1 MLFKVLKSLSCSSNG
16 EAMGISYLHFVA
28 RKSKDRDEHV
38 HYFGF
43 CSLLGDLR
51 ESWRQSQPGLQ
62 LLPTAH
68 RKLDLPKVVGSVVVF
83 SFSLRVRNY
92 SSVKDDLLHLWTWNT
107 VPELL
112 AEQNIRCVSCS
123 FPWNQKEGLPFATG
137 LTSSCP

>member
-1 MLFKVLKSLSCSSNG
+1 MLKFIGNLCYLKCLK
-16 EAMGISYLHFVA
+16 ALAALVMGISYLHSVA

-43 CSLLGDLR
+43 CSLLSDLR

-83 SFSLRVRNY
+83 SFLFFFCLF
-92 SSVKDDLLHLWTWNT
+92 K
-107 VPELL
+107 
-112 AEQNIRCVSCS
+112 
-123 FPWNQKEGLPFATG
+123 G
-137 LTSSCP
+137 

>member
-16 EAMGISYLHFVA
+16 EAIRISYLHIVA

-43 CSLLGDLR
+43 CSLLSDLR

-68 RKLDLPKVVGSVVVF
+68 RKLALPEVVGSVVF
-83 SFSLRVRNY
+83 SFFLRVSN
-92 SSVKDDLLHLWTWNT
+92 
-107 VPELL
+107 
-112 AEQNIRCVSCS
+112 
-123 FPWNQKEGLPFATG
+123 
-137 LTSSCP
+137 